1 MFQALAVVLLG
12 VIGAEY
18 GSADK
23 AHALEGFGREDY
35 HLSRQICRALIALVL
50 PQSSSQSSAGGG
62 GPGAA
67 GGGGGGGGSGKQE
80 KVSSSSYSIGG
91 HQ

>member
-50 PQSSSQSSAGGG
+50 PQSSSQSSAGS

-80 KVSSSSYSIGG
+80 KVSSSAYSIGG
-91 HQ
+91 QQ